1 MWRPRFRP
9 PLELRAPPASAA
21 ALGGSGW
28 RLPSSV
34 LMAHLGLAGT
44 TGFLSSCRSADCSF
58 CVGGDKSEQILLL
71 FSWSLLGTWR
81 GGGVSGRGGES
92 GWLLTHCVTEDDS
105 KFLILLPPP
114 SESDGITGMDYQPPN
129 LSFVQCWGSNPE
141 LHSC

>member
-1 MWRPRFRP
+1 M
-9 PLELRAPPASAA
+9 
-21 ALGGSGW
+21 
-28 RLPSSV
+28 
-34 LMAHLGLAGT
+34 
-44 TGFLSSCRSADCSF
+44 
-58 CVGGDKSEQILLL
+58 
-71 FSWSLLGTWR
+71 
-81 GGGVSGRGGES
+81 SGRGGES